1 MAEETKNDNSSEEV
15 KEVTEEQASAEAK
28 KYADKVTDK
37 SVADVVG
44 KEDGVKGFFKNV
56 ESLKKYWD
64 DICLIFPLLKDWIA
78 GKYTKIPWSVITSL
92 VGAILYVINP
102 FDLLPDFLPGVGYL
116 DDSTLFGLVVVYA
129 KDFLE
134 EYKIWKKAQDE
145 TIDV

>member
-1 MAEETKNDNSSEEV
+1 M
-15 KEVTEEQASAEAK
+15 
-28 KYADKVTDK
+28 
-37 SVADVVG
+37 
-44 KEDGVKGFFKNV
+44 
-56 ESLKKYWD
+56 
-64 DICLIFPLLKDWIA
+64 IFPLLKDWIA